1 MNALRSPSIAKAM
14 GKRKITIP
22 KFTGSPNLIFVTNL
36 ELNTG
41 IRDYRDVKP
50 SIDGVAAAQAGIDGA
65 IISVD
70 RLRGVVVPINVLTGL
85 ECREDYSLLI
95 TLTTVTDAFEIRS

>member
-22 KFTGSPNLIFVTNL
+22 KFAGSPNLILVTNL

-41 IRDYRDVKP
+41 VRDYRDVKP
-50 SIDGVAAAQAGIDGA
+50 SID
-65 IISVD
+65 ISVN

-85 ECREDYSLLI
+85 ECHEPYSLLI
-95 TLTTVTDAFEIRS
+95 TLKTVNDAFEIRC

>member
-1 MNALRSPSIAKAM
+1 MNALRLPSIAKAM

-50 SIDGVAAAQAGIDGA
+50 SID
-65 IISVD
+65 ISVD
-70 RLRGVVVPINVLTGL
+70 GLRGVVVPINVLTGL
-85 ECREDYSLLI
+85 ECHEPYSLLI
-95 TLTTVTDAFEIRS
+95 TLKTVNDAFEIRCWS

>member
-22 KFTGSPNLIFVTNL
+22 KFAGSPNLILVTNL

-41 IRDYRDVKP
+41 VRDYRDVKP
-50 SIDGVAAAQAGIDGA
+50 SID
-65 IISVD
+65 ISVD
-70 RLRGVVVPINVLTGL
+70 RLRGVVVPINVLTRL
-85 ECREDYSLLI
+85 ECHEPYSLLI
-95 TLTTVTDAFEIRS
+95 TLKTVNDAFEIRC